1 MTGTREGES
10 PAASGQGR
18 LLCVG
23 DIHGSARELEI
34 LLAAVRPG
42 PADQLV
48 FLGDY
53 VDRGPASNEV
63 IELLVDLQARLPE
76 TVFLRGNHE
85 EMMMDFLGMEGARGS
100 IFLRAGGTS
109 TVASYGLDPEAATPE
124 KFRSVLP
131 ETHRRFLEESL
142 RLHHQEGDYLFVHA
156 GVRPGIPLADQHR
169 DDLLWIREEF
179 LGQRHGLPETVVF
192 GHTPQRAA
200 VFSRLGWIAMDTGC
214 CYGGLLSCL
223 DLTGG
228 VLHEIRRDEDVVS
241 ARQVGDKILIAA
253 GQEAAAGF

>member
-1 MTGTREGES
+1 MTGTRDGES

-34 LLAAVRPG
+34 LLAAVAPG

-63 IELLVDLQARLPE
+63 IALLVDLQARLPG

-85 EMMMDFLGMEGARGS
+85 EMMMDFLGMEGARGN
-100 IFLRAGGTS
+100 IFLRAGGAS

-156 GVRPGIPLADQHR
+156 GCVP
-169 DDLLWIREEF
+169 
-179 LGQRHGLPETVVF
+179 V
-192 GHTPQRAA
+192 
-200 VFSRLGWIAMDTGC
+200 SRSPTSIAMI
-214 CYGGLLSCL
+214 SC
-223 DLTGG
+223 G
-228 VLHEIRRDEDVVS
+228 S
-241 ARQVGDKILIAA
+241 ARNSSASAMACPRRWFSAIPRSGRRFSHAWA
-253 GQEAAAGF
+253 GSPWIPDVATADCSHVWI

>member
-1 MTGTREGES
+1 
-10 PAASGQGR
+10 
-18 LLCVG
+18 
-23 DIHGSARELEI
+23 
-34 LLAAVRPG
+34 
-42 PADQLV
+42 
-48 FLGDY
+48 
-53 VDRGPASNEV
+53 
-63 IELLVDLQARLPE
+63 
-76 TVFLRGNHE
+76 
-85 EMMMDFLGMEGARGS
+85 MMDFLGMEGARGG
-100 IFLRAGGTS
+100 IFLRAGGAS

-124 KFRSVLP
+124 KFHAVLP

-142 RLHHQEGDYLFVHA
+142 QLHHQEDDYLFVHA

-179 LGQRHGLPETVVF
+179 LGQRHGLSHTVVF

-228 VLHEIRRDEDVVS
+228 VLHEIRRGEDAVGS
-241 ARQVGDKILIAA
+241 RQVGDKILMAA
-253 GQEAAAGF
+253 GQGKASGF

>member
-1 MTGTREGES
+1 MTGTRDGES

-34 LLAAVRPG
+34 LLAAVAPG

-63 IELLVDLQARLPE
+63 IALLVDLQARLPG

-100 IFLRAGGTS
+100 IFLRAGGAS

-124 KFRSVLP
+124 KFHAVLP

-142 RLHHQEGDYLFVHA
+142 QLHHQEDDYLFVHA

-179 LGQRHGLPETVVF
+179 LGQRHGLPQTVVF

-228 VLHEIRRDEDVVS
+228 VLHEIRRGEDAVGS
-241 ARQVGDKILIAA
+241 RQVGDKILMAA
-253 GQEAAAGF
+253 GQGKASGF